1 MTTPPASVAAQTAAP
16 ADCLTGIPTRWV
28 GPVRI
33 TGNTTHTQTRVPLA
47 TYESPLWP
55 SVARGAR
62 ISRLL
67 EDGIKVTLVDDRMT
81 RSVLLQTVDAEA
93 AYAATVALHARTD
106 ELRTLTRETSRF
118 ATLLDIRHEIIG
130 PLLFVRFEFTTGD
143 ASGHNMVTLAADRL
157 LTHLVTHLQGVSYG
171 SISANYCTDKKA
183 TAVNGILGRGKNATA
198 EILIPHAM
206 VTDHLHT
213 TASKITQLN
222 INKNLVGT
230 LLAGGIRSA
239 NAHYANMLL
248 AFYLATGQ
256 DAANI
261 VEGSQGI
268 TYAADRDGDLY
279 FSCTLPNLI
288 LGTVGNGKTLTTVE
302 EALIRLGCREE
313 RPIGDNARR
322 LAAIAAATVLCGEL
336 SLMAAQTN
344 PGELMNV
351 HTRLERSAGAVHD
364 A

>member
-1 MTTPPASVAAQTAAP
+1 MTSRPAILPAPTATQADAPTPV
-16 ADCLTGIPTRWV
+16 PTRWV

-33 TGNTTHTQTRVPLA
+33 TGNAARTEIHVPLA

-62 ISRLL
+62 ISRLA
-67 EDGIKVTLVDDRMT
+67 ETGITVNLVDERMT
-81 RSVLLQTVDAEA
+81 RSVLLEAPDAET
-93 AYAATVALHARTD
+93 AYAAALAVHARID
-106 ELRTLTRETSRF
+106 ALRALTRQSSRF
-118 ATLLDIRHEIIG
+118 AELLAIRHEIIG
-130 PLLFVRFEFTTGD
+130 PLLFVRFEFATGD
-143 ASGHNMVTLAADRL
+143 ASGHNMATLAADHLLGHL
-157 LTHLVTHLQGVSYG
+157 LTHIPDVTYG

-183 TAVNGILGRGKNATA
+183 TAINGILGRGKNATA
-198 EILIPHAM
+198 EILIPQPL
-206 VTDHLHT
+206 VTRYLHT
-213 TASKITQLN
+213 TAERIARLN
-222 INKNLVGT
+222 VHKNLVGT

-288 LGTVGNGKTLTTVE
+288 VGTVGNGKAHTGVE
-302 EALIRLGCREE
+302 EALTRLGCREN
-313 RPIGDNARR
+313 RRTGDNARR

-344 PGELMNV
+344 PGELMNA
-351 HTRLERSAGAVHD
+351 HTRLERLTGGRHD
-364 A
+364 N